1 MSAVPDSRRR
11 ALQTLVFERMQVHD
25 LDAVVEIEQAVY
37 PQPWSRGNFIDSLL
51 NDYEAWVAR
60 DASGRLIA
68 YFLLMA
74 MVDEAHLLN
83 VSVRGDLQGQGI
95 GRHLLDRVVLLT
107 RAKGLQSVLLEVR
120 PSNTRALAVYLRYGF
135 VQVGVRKAYYPA
147 ADNLREDAVV
157 MRLKL

>member
-1 MSAVPDSRRR
+1 MNAVPDRSRRDVR
-11 ALQTLVFERMQVHD
+11 TLVFDRMRVDD
-25 LDAVVEIEQAVY
+25 LDQVVAIEQSVY

-60 DASGRLIA
+60 DASGSLVA

-74 MVDEAHLLN
+74 VVDEAHLLN
-83 VSVRGDLQGQGI
+83 ISVRGDAHGRGI
-95 GRHLLDRVVLLT
+95 GRHLLDRIVMLT

-135 VQVGVRKAYYPA
+135 VQIGLRKAYYPVV
-147 ADNLREDAVV
+147 DNLREDAVV

>member
-1 MSAVPDSRRR
+1 MFD
-11 ALQTLVFERMQVHD
+11 RMQVDD
-25 LDAVVEIEQAVY
+25 LDQVVAIEHAVY

-60 DASGRLIA
+60 DASDRLIA
-68 YFLLMA
+68 YFLLMPV
-74 MVDEAHLLN
+74 VDEAHLLN
-83 VSVRGDLQGQGI
+83 ISVRGALHGQGI
-95 GRHLLDRVVLLT
+95 GRQLLDRVVMLT

-135 VQVGVRKAYYPA
+135 VQIGLRKSYYPA
-147 ADNLREDAVV
+147 VDNLREDAVV